1 MQRTATCHCGQLR
14 VIAAGE
20 PERVYVCHCL
30 ACQRRTG
37 SVIHNGS
44 RWHKDQVRVEG
55 EHKIYARIA
64 DSGFE
69 IRFHFCPHC
78 GGNVFWE
85 GDRAPEWYGIT
96 VGSFADP
103 GFPAPSYDLWHD
115 FRHPWLDITTAK
127 EHHPRGMPVPAAPSN
142 PR

>member
-1 MQRTATCHCGQLR
+1 MERIATCHCGQLKA
-14 VIAAGE
+14 IASGE
-20 PERVYVCHCL
+20 PDRVYVCHCL
-30 ACQRRTG
+30 ACQRRTC

-44 RWHKDQVRVEG
+44 RWRKDQVRIAG
-55 EHKIYARIA
+55 DHKIYSRIA

-78 GGNVFWE
+78 GSNVFWE

-103 GFPAPSYDLWHD
+103 SFPAPDYDLWHD
-115 FRHPWLDITTAK
+115 LRHPWLEITTAK
-127 EHHPRGMPVPAAPSN
+127 EHYPQGMPLPASPASP
-142 PR
+142 